1 MSLGSALSGL
11 NRLNNFGAGRRS
23 STPTAPTAIFG
34 SRLLVNALPSP
45 SNRFTDAAGTI
56 PCADGDLIYTA
67 NDTNG
72 SAGTVQFQQATS
84 GARPTLKLVGG
95 KWADR
100 FSGAQI
106 LPTVSTIGIPS
117 NVAIA
122 AVFSCSG
129 NGLFCEQGPD
139 SNTNPGFYL
148 HSTIVNTFTN
158 NGASGLVSK
167 NYTSNWASDSVKKT
181 AIVTCDGTSAG
192 TKMYVN
198 GTQVSLTTVNA
209 GNPGTGT
216 VTDTLYRG
224 ARSGSIAAITAD
236 FFYFGVAYNVSDSE
250 AAQWSNYLAT
260 L

>member
-1 MSLGSALSGL
+1 MLDIPVFFDDTSQGG
-11 NRLNNFGAGRRS
+11 F
-23 STPTAPTAIFG
+23 TPAAILG
-34 SRLLVNALPSP
+34 SRLLVNCLPSP
-45 SNRFTDAAGTI
+45 ANRFTDAAGTV
-56 PCADGDLIYTA
+56 PCGDGDLIYTA

-84 GARPTLKLVGG
+84 GSRPTLKLVNG

-117 NVAIA
+117 NVAVA
-122 AVFSCSG
+122 AVFSCSA
-129 NGLFCEQGPD
+129 NGLICEHSPD
-139 SNTNPGFYL
+139 TNSNLGFYWY
-148 HSTIVNTFTN
+148 STTGLTLMI
-158 NGASGLVSK
+158 NGAGGIAKK
-167 NYTSNWASDSVKKT
+167 NYTPNWASDSVKKT
-181 AIVTCDGTSAG
+181 AIMKSDGTGAG

-198 GTQVSLTTVNA
+198 GTQISLTDATI

-224 ARSGSIAAITAD
+224 DRLGSIIPITAD
-236 FFYFGVAYNVSDSE
+236 FFYFGVAYNVSDAE
-250 AAQWSNYLAT
+250 AAQWSTYLAT